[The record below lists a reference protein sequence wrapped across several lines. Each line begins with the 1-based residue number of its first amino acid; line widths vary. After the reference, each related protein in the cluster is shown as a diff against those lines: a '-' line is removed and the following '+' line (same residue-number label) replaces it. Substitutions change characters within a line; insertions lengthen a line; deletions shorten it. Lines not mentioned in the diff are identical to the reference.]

1 MLKEMKKAIKS
12 MPTRSSAVMTY
23 NPDGSVQ
30 STSGGQGGTST
41 YQAKNPNFAQGGNTF
56 RNLVKAP
63 AKRMVTGAR
72 PIKKRVGQ
80 APAMN
85 WKSKGYKPSN
95 GIGVGK

>member
-1 MLKEMKKAIKS
+1 MLKEMRKAIKS
-12 MPTRSSAVMTY
+12 MPTRTSS
-23 NPDGSVQ
+23 S
-30 STSGGQGGTST
+30 STSSNTMNTTTPSMIQKTSMPISK
-41 YQAKNPNFAQGGNTF
+41 KNAPIGNTF